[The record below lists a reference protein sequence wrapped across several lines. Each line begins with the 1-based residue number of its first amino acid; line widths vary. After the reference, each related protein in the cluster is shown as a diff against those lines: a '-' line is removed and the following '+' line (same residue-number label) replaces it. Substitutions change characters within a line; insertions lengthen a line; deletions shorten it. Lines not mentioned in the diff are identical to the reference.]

1 MKQRVLLA
9 TIVVGSIIGLDI
21 ITKRWA
27 LASLYH
33 GYPQEALGG
42 LVPLTLAFNKGI
54 AFGLPLPQAGRWL
67 IIIATFVVL
76 HVLIDLFR
84 NAERGDWLRLTAVQ
98 LVAAGALG
106 NLIDRVRW
114 DRGVVD
120 FIGPIDIG
128 FMHWPIFNIADMS
141 ITGGAIM
148 LAISLWREEAG
159 AHAAAR
165 AAESTDDPRIAN
177 EPGT

>member
-1 MKQRVLLA
+1 MKQRLLLA
-9 TIVVGSIIGLDI
+9 AIVVGSIIGLDI

-33 GYPQEALGG
+33 GFPQEAFG
-42 LVPLTLAFNKGI
+42 VPLTLAFNKGI

-76 HVLIDLFR
+76 YVLIDLFR
-84 NAERGDWLRLTAVQ
+84 RAEPGDWLRLVSVQ

-148 LAISLWREEAG
+148 LAISLWREEAS
-159 AHAAAR
+159 AHAAAA
-165 AAESTDDPRIAN
+165 AAESTEDRRTAN
-177 EPGT
+177 EPST